1 MRILATIFTVAGF
14 TLECLVVGMFD
25 YQELASFADVFK
37 SSMGLIYFLGHL
49 VACALFAFGAGNI
62 VSKDGRRAALASF
75 ILYFTFAFTFP
86 LVGMICAL
94 AMIWMLKDGARKE
107 RLQDDFIVG
116 NTMIERWANRP
127 HDKDLDVH
135 LMPLTASMRSL
146 DRDGLAAMILG
157 LRDLLPSESAHE
169 ILERYQQDLNS
180 QVQFYAQS
188 ALSGELERVES
199 HLSTLASRVRRNP
212 ENPVPRTALAE
223 MLVSLANQRRITAAD
238 KEVHAKNALVHL
250 QIALDHAP
258 DYAYLHFLKARA
270 SLILHDS
277 KGAEES
283 LEQLVK
289 LDAPRSMTDRVRA
302 KLAYET
308 GDWTALTKMPA
319 STDPEISASLHY
331 WQSTHG

>member
-1 MRILATIFTVAGF
+1 MRILATIFTIAGL

-25 YQELASFADVFK
+25 HQELANFTDVFK
-37 SSMGLIYFLGHL
+37 SPVGLVYFLGHL
-49 VACALFAFGAGNI
+49 LACALFAFGAGNI
-62 VSKDGRRAALASF
+62 VSKDGRRAALASS

-86 LVGMICAL
+86 LVGMIGAL
-94 AMIWMLKDGARKE
+94 AMIWMLKD
-107 RLQDDFIVG
+107 RLQDEFIVG

-127 HDKDLDVH
+127 HHKELDVH
-135 LMPLTASMRSL
+135 LIPLTASMRSL

-199 HLSTLASRVRRNP
+199 HLSTLGSRVRENP

-223 MLVSLANQRRITAAD
+223 MLVNLANQRRITAVD
-238 KEVHAKNALVHL
+238 REVHAQNALVHL

-258 DYAYLHFLKARA
+258 NYAYLHFLKARA
-270 SLILHDS
+270 SLILRDTRI
-277 KGAEES
+277 AEES
-283 LEQLVK
+283 LEKLVT
-289 LDAPRSMTDRVRA
+289 LGAPPSMTGRVRA
-302 KLAYET
+302 KLAFEKR
-308 GDWTALTKMPA
+308 DWDALTKMPP